1 VDKLQHPGFSL
12 FKAGGRASALYAA
25 LGAPSLPGQTALGSA
40 YITLLRAKVASLI
53 AGPAADLFAIAY
65 NGDFNWYWTDGINL
79 NALTYDYVSG
89 AVAPSPSEAW
99 MCQLGSAGTFGNLYQ
114 QLING
119 IAWQLS
125 AADNMKLQQAL
136 TQSQAEATSVVQ
148 AYLSSYGPPTAEQMR
163 RAQAINPLIATPLDY
178 ILLYEAGY
186 LWAGKP
192 SPPLG
197 LLAMQAAANLDQL
210 LQYAPPSAKPTI
222 QCIPAYLAALGVSAR
237 LMEMQSLGA
246 FTLQQIKT
254 NLLAPSPP
262 NGGVQLF
269 NPPGSD
275 FHLGYAGSV
284 SPSQILHRIQDP
296 GPGVTISFSATET
309 SSTSYDISLAGQAGV
324 AWDGD
329 LLNISAGTSF
339 RGDVARAPGAGSR
352 MVCTL
357 DYPGV
362 ASIPLAPTAWQQ
374 TSSGST
380 GWWYGPIVSQAW
392 TNFLAGSSAPSG
404 FTFGNAVPGGIK
416 LGQAGLGY
424 LSAVVVSR
432 YPTITLEFTNGNYA
446 AFSSWLPQNRA
457 VSVSLFGFIP
467 FASPNVDTYTATL
480 SQSGSG
486 FQLTLTPPVPGSSGQ
501 TVPVAD
507 QTLPVLAGQVSW
519 VGAIGGTSAL

>member
-1 VDKLQHPGFSL
+1 VDKLQHPGFPL

-25 LGAPSLPGQTALGSA
+25 LGVPSLPGQTALGSA
-40 YITLLRAKVASLI
+40 YITLLRAKVASAI
-53 AGPAADLFAIAY
+53 AGSAADLFAIAY

-79 NALTYDYVSG
+79 NALTYDYISG
-89 AVAPSPSEAW
+89 AVTPSSSEAW

-119 IAWQLS
+119 IVWQLS

-136 TQSQAEATSVVQ
+136 TQSQTEATSVVQ
-148 AYLSSYGPPTAEQMR
+148 AYVSSYGAPTAEQMKT
-163 RAQAINPLIATPLDY
+163 AQTINPLIATPLDY
-178 ILLYEAGY
+178 IVLYEAGY

-192 SPPLG
+192 NPPLG
-197 LLAMQAAANLDQL
+197 LLAMQSAASLGQL
-210 LQYAPPSAKPTI
+210 LQYAPPSAQPTI
-222 QCIPAYLAALGVSAR
+222 QAIPAYLAALGVGASI
-237 LMEMQSLGA
+237 MEMQSLGA

-254 NLLAPSPP
+254 NLLTPSPA
-262 NGGVQLF
+262 NGGVALF
-269 NPPGSD
+269 NPPGSN
-275 FHLGYAGSV
+275 FYHGYAGSV
-284 SPSQILHRIQDP
+284 SPSQILDRIQDP
-296 GPGVTISFSATET
+296 SPGVTISFSATVM
-309 SSTSYDISLAGQAGV
+309 SSTSYEISLAGQSGV
-324 AWDGD
+324 TWDGD

-362 ASIPLAPTAWQQ
+362 ANIPIAPAAWQQ
-374 TSSGST
+374 TSGGST

-392 TNFLAGSSAPSG
+392 VNFQAGSGAPSG
-404 FTFGNAVPGGIK
+404 FTFGNAVPGGIE

-432 YPTITLEFTNGNYA
+432 SPTITIEFTNGSYA
-446 AFSSWLPQNRA
+446 AFSSWLPQNRV

-467 FASPNVDTYTATL
+467 FSSPSVDTYTATV
-480 SQSGSG
+480 SQSSAGSG
-486 FQLTLTPPVPGSSGQ
+486 FQLTLIPPVPGSSGQ
-501 TVPVAD
+501 SIPVPD

-519 VGAIGGTSAL
+519 VGAASS